1 MKRNR
6 ASVRSILLVAVAL
19 AGAGGVAAW
28 RIRAALRDRPA
39 PPPAVEIRG
48 KAIDAPP
55 AKTAAPVDPGSVVSP
70 LPPPPGHIASRHTGP
85 KALPFDRSPEASAEY
100 PDVLYDTL
108 AGFTYVIPPRR
119 KEGDTTKY
127 PEQIPEDIRALNG
140 RKVCVV
146 GWILPTAWDEDRM
159 TEFLLMRNI
168 PQCCFGIVPMMNE
181 WIVVTVPPDLPSPEH
196 KLTPTAVEGIIEVG
210 EAEVDGWVQSLYRMK
225 AHNILMTE

>member
-1 MKRNR
+1 M
-6 ASVRSILLVAVAL
+6 IAVAL
-19 AGAGGVAAW
+19 AAGVGAAAW
-28 RIRAALRDRPA
+28 RVRTALREKRA
-39 PPPAVEIRG
+39 PPPPVEIRG

-55 AKTAAPVDPGSVVSP
+55 ARPAAENPPVDPGSLVAP
-70 LPPPPGHIASRHTGP
+70 LPPPPGHLANRHTGP
-85 KALPFDRSPEASAEY
+85 KALPFDRSPEATAEY

-119 KEGDTTKY
+119 VEGDTTKY
-127 PEQIPEDIRALNG
+127 PEQIPEGIRSLNG

-146 GWILPTAWDEDRM
+146 GWILPTAWEEDRM

-181 WIVVTVPPDLPSPEH
+181 WIVVTVPADIPSPEH
-196 KLTPTAVEGIIEVG
+196 KLTPTAVEGILEVG
-210 EAEVDGWVQSLYRMK
+210 EAEVDGWVQSIYRMK